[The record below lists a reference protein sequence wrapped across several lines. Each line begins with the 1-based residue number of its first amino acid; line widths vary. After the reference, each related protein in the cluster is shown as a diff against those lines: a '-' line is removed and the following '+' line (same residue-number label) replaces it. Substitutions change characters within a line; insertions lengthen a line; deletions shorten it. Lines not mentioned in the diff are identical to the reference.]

1 MISNGKFLVDSNV
14 FIEAKNFAY
23 NFNYCK
29 LFWDFLLALHSK
41 GLVYSINAVK
51 KELCAKEDP
60 LCKWVK
66 EELPPSFFESEV
78 SSITNYAK
86 LINWS
91 MTLDVTEK
99 AALLNKSNFC

>member
-66 EELPPSFFESEV
+66 EELHLLFLKVKSARLL
-78 SSITNYAK
+78 TMQNL
-86 LINWS
+86 LIGP
-91 MTLDVTEK
+91 
-99 AALLNKSNFC
+99 